1 MLLGSIEAGGT
12 KFIAAV
18 GDEEMNIIDMV
29 TVPTTKPE
37 ETMKPIITFFDQYKI
52 DAVGFGS
59 FGPIDVNEG
68 SETYGSITSTPKPFW
83 KDYDFVG
90 GLKEHYNVPIAWTTD
105 VNAAGYAEYVLGN
118 AKETRSCLYLTIGT
132 GIGGGFINQGRIL
145 NAYSHPEMGHLLI
158 KRHPD
163 DTFEGNCPF
172 HQNCLE
178 GMASGPA
185 VEKRWGKRG
194 IELAGRPDVWKLEA
208 YYLAQAL
215 VSYTLVLR
223 PERIILGGGMMK
235 QKQIF
240 HLIREQFKRMLKDYV
255 AVPDLESYIQP
266 VGLNDQ
272 AGIIGGFLL
281 AKNLCVKQRNL

>member
-1 MLLGSIEAGGT
+1 MKLGSIEAGGT

-18 GDEEMNIIDMV
+18 GDEQMRIIDTL

-37 ETMKPIITFFDQYKI
+37 ETMGPILSFFNQHQI
-52 DAVGFGS
+52 DAIGVGS
-59 FGPIDVNEG
+59 FGPINVHQN
-68 SETYGSITSTPKPFW
+68 SETYGYITSTPKPFW
-83 KDYDFVG
+83 SDFNFVG
-90 GLKEHYNVPIAWTTD
+90 SLSAHFDVPIAWTTD

-118 AKETRSCLYLTIGT
+118 AKGTQSCLYLTIGT
-132 GIGGGFINQGRIL
+132 GIGGGFINKDRML

-158 KRHPD
+158 KRHPS
-163 DTFEGNCPF
+163 DTYEGNCPF
-172 HQNCLE
+172 HSECLE
-178 GMASGPA
+178 GMSSGPA
-185 VEKRWGKRG
+185 VEKRWGKKG
-194 IELAGRPDVWKLEA
+194 IELTERSEVWELEA

-223 PERIILGGGMMK
+223 PERIILGGGIMK

-240 HLIREQFKRMLKDYV
+240 HLIREQFEQMLKDYV

-281 AKNLCVKQRNL
+281 AKKELID

>member
-1 MLLGSIEAGGT
+1 MILGSIEAGGT

-18 GDEEMNIIDMV
+18 GDEQMRIIDTL

-37 ETMKPIITFFDQYKI
+37 ETMEPIISFFNQHQI
-52 DAVGFGS
+52 DAIGVGS
-59 FGPIDVNEG
+59 FGPIDV
-68 SETYGSITSTPKPFW
+68 SQDSKSYGYITSTPKPYWSDFN
-83 KDYDFVG
+83 FVG
-90 GLKEHYNVPIAWTTD
+90 SLSMHFDVPIAWTTD

-118 AKETRSCLYLTIGT
+118 AKGTQSCLYLTIGT
-132 GIGGGFINQGRIL
+132 GIGGGFINKGRML

-158 KRHPD
+158 KRHPSD
-163 DTFEGNCPF
+163 MYEGDCPF
-172 HQNCLE
+172 HRDCLE

-185 VEKRWGKRG
+185 VEKRWGKKG
-194 IELAGRPDVWKLEA
+194 IELAERSEVWELEA

-223 PERIILGGGMMK
+223 PERIILGGGIMK

-240 HLIREQFKRMLKDYV
+240 HLIREQFRQMLNDYV
-255 AVPDLESYIQP
+255 AIPDLENYIQP

-272 AGIIGGFLL
+272 AGVIGGFLL
-281 AKNLCVKQRNL
+281 AKKELTN

>member
-1 MLLGSIEAGGT
+1 MILGSIEAGGT

-18 GDEEMNIIDMV
+18 GDEQMRIIDTL

-37 ETMKPIITFFDQYKI
+37 ETMEPILSFFDQYQI
-52 DAVGFGS
+52 DALGVGS
-59 FGPIDVNEG
+59 FGPIDVNQG
-68 SETYGSITSTPKPFW
+68 SKSYGYITSTPKPFW
-83 KDYDFVG
+83 RDFNFVG
-90 GLKEHYNVPIAWTTD
+90 SLSAHFNVPIAWTTD

-118 AKETRSCLYLTIGT
+118 AEGTQSCLYLTIGT
-132 GIGGGFINQGRIL
+132 GIGGGFINQDQIL

-158 KRHPD
+158 KRHPSD
-163 DTFEGNCPF
+163 HFEGNCPF
-172 HQNCLE
+172 HKDCLE

-185 VEKRWGKRG
+185 VEKRWGKKG
-194 IELAGRPDVWKLEA
+194 IELAKCSEVWELEA

-223 PERIILGGGMMK
+223 PERIILGGGIMK

-240 HLIREQFKRMLKDYV
+240 HLIREQFGQMLNDYV
-255 AVPDLESYIQP
+255 AVPNLESYIQP

-281 AKNLCVKQRNL
+281 AKKELTD

>member
-18 GDEEMNIIDMV
+18 GDEQMRIIDTL

-37 ETMKPIITFFDQYKI
+37 ETMEPVLSFFDQYPI
-52 DAVGFGS
+52 DAIGVGS
-59 FGPIDVNEG
+59 FGPIDVNQN
-68 SETYGSITSTPKPFW
+68 SENYGHITSTPKPFW
-83 KDYDFVG
+83 RDFNFVG
-90 GLKEHYNVPIAWTTD
+90 SLNAHFNVPIAWTTD

-118 AKETRSCLYLTIGT
+118 AKGTQSCLYLTIGT

-158 KRHPD
+158 KRHPS
-163 DTFEGNCPF
+163 DTYEGNCPF
-172 HQNCLE
+172 HKDCLE

-185 VEKRWGKRG
+185 VEKRWGKKG
-194 IELAGRPDVWKLEA
+194 IELAERSEVWELES

-223 PERIILGGGMMK
+223 PQRIILGGGIMK

-240 HLIREQFKRMLKDYV
+240 HLIREQFGQMLMDYV

-281 AKNLCVKQRNL
+281 AKKERDD